1 MIYQDLLG
9 RPWRSPDA
17 SEPADGLDCLDAVLE
32 VLRRSGR
39 EVPTREGVVRG
50 ELAMT
55 KLGTSV
61 AAAERV
67 GDVIYTEPK
76 DGKAACVY
84 VLVEPSQGRALT
96 SLHDQGVSLVRLSAI
111 PEPLTVW
118 RCA

>member
-1 MIYQDLLG
+1 MNYRDLIG
-9 RPWRSPDA
+9 KPW
-17 SEPADGLDCLDAVLE
+17 SEIDCLDAVLE
-32 VLRRSGR
+32 VLRRLGR
-39 EVPTREGVVRG
+39 AVPSRDGVIRG

-61 AAAERV
+61 AAAEQI

-76 DGKAACVY
+76 DGEVASVY

-96 SLHDQGVSLVRLSAI
+96 SLHDRGVSLVRLSAI
-111 PEPLTVW
+111 HEPLTVW